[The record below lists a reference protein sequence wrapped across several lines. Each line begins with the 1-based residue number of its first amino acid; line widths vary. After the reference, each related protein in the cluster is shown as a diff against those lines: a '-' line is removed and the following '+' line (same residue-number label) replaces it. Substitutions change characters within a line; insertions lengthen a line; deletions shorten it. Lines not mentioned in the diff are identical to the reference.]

1 MLNFTLIMVAI
12 AAMFL
17 MVAMTIDGILIGDS
31 QGVKKEE
38 NIPLWK
44 KIFPFEVWIIIA
56 VAIGAIAMIVKT
68 ERSLEWVI
76 LLGYPLTVF
85 VGNFVADVFD
95 CPRQGDKLIAIVS
108 GIALLAMAMNKIGFI
123 NVPFDETSLVL
134 AVSLLFVLPR
144 MARSL

>member
-1 MLNFTLIMVAI
+1 MLKFTLIMIAV

-31 QGVKKEE
+31 QVKREE

-44 KIFPFEVWIIIA
+44 RIFPFEVWIIIA

-85 VGNFVADVFD
+85 VGNFVADMFD

-123 NVPFDETSLVL
+123 NVSFDETSLVL

>member
-1 MLNFTLIMVAI
+1 
-12 AAMFL
+12 
-17 MVAMTIDGILIGDS
+17 
-31 QGVKKEE
+31 
-38 NIPLWK
+38 
-44 KIFPFEVWIIIA
+44 
-56 VAIGAIAMIVKT
+56 MIVKT

-123 NVPFDETSLVL
+123 NVSFDETSLVL

>member
-1 MLNFTLIMVAI
+1 MLKFTLIMIAV

-31 QGVKKEE
+31 QVKKEE

-44 KIFPFEVWIIIA
+44 RIFPFEVWIIIA
-56 VAIGAIAMIVKT
+56 VAIGAITMIVKT

-85 VGNFVADVFD
+85 VGNFVADMFD

-123 NVPFDETSLVL
+123 NVSFDETSLVL

>member
-1 MLNFTLIMVAI
+1 MLKFTLIMIAV

-31 QGVKKEE
+31 QVEKEE

-44 KIFPFEVWIIIA
+44 RIFPFEVWIIIA

-85 VGNFVADVFD
+85 VGNFVADMFD

-123 NVPFDETSLVL
+123 NVSFDETSLVL

>member
-1 MLNFTLIMVAI
+1 MLKFTLIMIAV

-31 QGVKKEE
+31 QVKKEE

-44 KIFPFEVWIIIA
+44 RIFPFEVWIIIA

-85 VGNFVADVFD
+85 VGNFVADMFD
-95 CPRQGDKLIAIVS
+95 CPRQGDKPIAIVS

-123 NVPFDETSLVL
+123 NVSFDETSLVL

>member
-1 MLNFTLIMVAI
+1 MLKFTLIMIAV

-31 QGVKKEE
+31 QVKKEE

-44 KIFPFEVWIIIA
+44 RIFPFEVWIIIA
-56 VAIGAIAMIVKT
+56 VAIGAITMIVKT

-85 VGNFVADVFD
+85 VGNFVADMFD

-123 NVPFDETSLVL
+123 NVSFDETSLVL

-144 MARSL
+144 MACSL

>member
-1 MLNFTLIMVAI
+1 MLKFTLIMIAV

-31 QGVKKEE
+31 QVKKEE

-44 KIFPFEVWIIIA
+44 RIFPFEVWIIIA

-85 VGNFVADVFD
+85 VGNFVADMFD

-123 NVPFDETSLVL
+123 NVSFDETSLVL